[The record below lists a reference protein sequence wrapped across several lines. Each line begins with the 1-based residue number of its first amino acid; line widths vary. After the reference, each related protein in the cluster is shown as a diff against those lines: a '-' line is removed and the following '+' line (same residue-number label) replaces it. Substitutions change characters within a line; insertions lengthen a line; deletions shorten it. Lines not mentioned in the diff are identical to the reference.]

1 MPQLFCCGRVRGLRR
16 GDTTRSVQNRAGPVC
31 SKRDI
36 LRGSLSRGGAVPAA
50 IDFKAVP
57 GIGAEIVLTVDGE
70 MRKTRLFRCHQAG
83 GAGRRDGG
91 HADDVRGQGLRVTI
105 DAAPTFA
112 RVTQE

>member
-1 MPQLFCCGRVRGLRR
+1 MHK
-16 GDTTRSVQNRAGPVC
+16 GDHA
-31 SKRDI
+31 
-36 LRGSLSRGGAVPAA
+36 AA
-50 IDFKAVP
+50 IDLKGVP

-91 HADDVRGQGLRVTI
+91 HADDVRGQGLR
-105 DAAPTFA
+105 DYRRRPSCSTFA